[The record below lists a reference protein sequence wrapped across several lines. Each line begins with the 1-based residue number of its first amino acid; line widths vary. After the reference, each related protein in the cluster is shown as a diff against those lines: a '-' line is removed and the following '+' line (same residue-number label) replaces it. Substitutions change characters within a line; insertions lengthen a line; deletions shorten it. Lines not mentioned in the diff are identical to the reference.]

1 MKNTILSQ
9 NDSELIEQILLKYGK
24 IVNTKNLINIFGT
37 KYSKSASHNRIQKL
51 NQAGWLK
58 RVKRGLYLVIDNLTS
73 RFQNENSLMLISNS
87 LNKNSYISFSYALNY
102 YQMYDQYSKNV
113 IAISEK
119 QSNDFNFDDFVFKFT
134 KVKKSMYFGF
144 SKKNS
149 AGKLI
154 NIADV
159 EKVLIDYL
167 YIDKSFASASLVFEK
182 ISNYQHEIDFDKLQ
196 EYTLLCDNTIKR
208 KVGYLLDY
216 ININTDKLYKSLG
229 KNTGFSRFTTKSN
242 LFNSKWRIYYD
253 NRITG

>member
-9 NDSELIEQILLKYGK
+9 TDSEILEQLLLKYGR
-24 IVNTKNLINIFGT
+24 IVNSKDLNSVFNT
-37 KYSKSASHNRIQKL
+37 KYSKFASQNRIQKL
-51 NQAGWLK
+51 CKNGWLK
-58 RVKRGLYLVIDNLTS
+58 RIKRGLYLVIDNLSS
-73 RFQNENSLMLISNS
+73 RFQNENSLISISNL

-113 IAISEK
+113 IAISKK

-144 SKKNS
+144 SKKNN

-167 YIDKSFASASLVFEK
+167 YIDKSFTSASLVYEK
-182 ISNYQHEIDFDKLQ
+182 LKDYQSEIDFSKLQ

-208 KVGYLLDY
+208 KIGFLLDH
-216 ININTDKLYKSLG
+216 ININTDKIYQSLD
-229 KNTGFSRFTTKSN
+229 KNTGFSRFTVKSK
-242 LFNSKWRIYYD
+242 LFNAKWRIYYD